1 MGETIAIKQKVA
13 KANEFTK
20 GLIRG
25 IIGNFIWDFI
35 GGAPEMNSFTEV
47 SRKGNA
53 VGQVFHIIKLD
64 PEIAKKNSRRL

>member
-1 MGETIAIKQKVA
+1 MGETSAIRHKVA
-13 KANEFTK
+13 KAIGFII

-25 IIGNFIWDFI
+25 FIGNFIGDFI
-35 GGAPEMNSFTEV
+35 GGAPEMNSFSEV